1 MVNVKITHDP
11 NNAGPREE
19 RMANLDV
26 AASHAIT
33 FGITCTITV
42 PREPRSGRP
51 VEQVYSFVAGVLL
64 QGEGHPVVTED
75 SLAWWCR
82 RASEPYRGSSVAF
95 VTLRDAA
102 GKVWPRVT
110 VRGAGG
116 LVGLAER
123 YRLLLAGQDGAQLLA
138 LRRDRGLHADDPG
151 AGLERAQPL
160 LDVAELL
167 HGLGHLDGVP
177 ALEAVD
183 DAAGLLQQL
192 DGLGAVGG
200 HHPAED
206 PRHGGGLLLGVD
218 PQDVREDLEVV
229 GLDRTGGAS

>member
-123 YRLLLAGQDGAQLLA
+123 YRLEVALASALAG
-138 LRRDRGLHADDPG
+138 HAT
-151 AGLERAQPL
+151 
-160 LDVAELL
+160 
-167 HGLGHLDGVP
+167 
-177 ALEAVD
+177 
-183 DAAGLLQQL
+183 GLLEPQPGHARAYDTTRGVNMTPVDIDL
-192 DGLGAVGG
+192 RGATIL
-200 HHPAED
+200 AWSD
-206 PRHGGGLLLGVD
+206 A
-218 PQDVREDLEVV
+218 QIS
-229 GLDRTGGAS
+229 A